1 LPRSKADAGCKNMGD
16 TTPEIHDNID
26 MTHVAESTAEEILPG
41 RIIQGEIVTVD
52 NDYAYVNVGT
62 KADGRI
68 PLDEFDRKPE
78 IGQAVQVMLLNKR
91 MADGMYQFSK
101 NSAEDELRWKKFT
114 DWYNQGNNAIAGK
127 IKSSINK
134 GKLIDC
140 GGISAFLPFSL
151 TADLKSKNESTE
163 EYFFK
168 IKSVDNKKRS
178 MIVSRK
184 DFLDEE
190 IEAKWESFS
199 SKFKAGDVVKGT
211 GIKYVEFGIFVRV
224 EGLDA
229 LLHRNDMS
237 WNKVFKQRKVLKLGQ
252 ERDFIILDINRS
264 DRRISLGLKQ
274 LVADPWLNIR
284 EKYKTGE
291 KVSGRVSTLTSRGA
305 FIEIEE
311 GVEGFV
317 SNTEMAWTKNGTN
330 TSNILQKGDVCE
342 FLVLDIN
349 EGERK
354 FSLGYKQL
362 RPNPW
367 DTIDERFPVGSTH
380 KNKIKKIVKFGM
392 FVELEEGIDGLVHI
406 SDISWDDGF
415 RNISERYH
423 AGDEVE
429 FKILEIQKT
438 EMRIACGIKHLLR
451 SPWETIKEKYPPRTR
466 VEGVVSGITPFGL
479 FVRLEDEVEGLV
491 HISEVSRKRVE
502 NLADHYKVG
511 DPVTAVI
518 LEVDAMKKRLSLSIK
533 SYDMAAEKEDL
544 VNIMKE
550 TRPRRVTLG
559 DMVNITLGDK

>member
-1 LPRSKADAGCKNMGD
+1 MGD
-16 TTPEIHDNID
+16 TTQEIHENID
-26 MTHVAESTAEEILPG
+26 MAHVADSTAEEIIPG

-68 PLDEFDRKPE
+68 PLGEFDQKPE
-78 IGQAVQVMLLNKR
+78 IGQTIQVMLQNKR
-91 MADGMYQFSK
+91 MTDGMYQFSK
-101 NSAEDELRWKKFT
+101 NSAEDELRWKKFL
-114 DWYNQGNNAIAGK
+114 DWYNQGNATIAGK

-134 GKLIDC
+134 GKLVDC

-151 TADLKSKNESTE
+151 TADLKSKNETSE
-163 EYFFK
+163 EYYFA

-184 DFLDEE
+184 DFLEEE
-190 IEAKWESFS
+190 IESKWNNFT
-199 SKFKAGDVVKGT
+199 SKYKGGDIIKGE

-237 WNKVFKQRKVLKLGQ
+237 WNKVFKQRKILKLGQ
-252 ERDFIILDINRS
+252 EREFIILDINRGE
-264 DRRISLGLKQ
+264 RRISLGLKQ
-274 LVADPWLNIR
+274 LMPDPWLNIR
-284 EKYKTGE
+284 ERYKPGD
-291 KVSGRVSTLTSRGA
+291 KVSGRVVTVTGRGA

-317 SNTEMAWTKNGTN
+317 GNSEMAWTKNGA
-330 TSNILQKGDVCE
+330 NINNLLKKGEASE

-349 EGERK
+349 EEERK

-367 DTIDERFPVGSTH
+367 DTIEERFPIGSLH
-380 KNKIKKIVKFGM
+380 KKKIKKIVKFGM
-392 FVELEEGIDGLVHI
+392 FVELESGIDGLIHI
-406 SDISWDDGF
+406 SDISWDEGL
-415 RNISERYH
+415 RNLSERYQ
-423 AGDEVE
+423 AEDEVE
-429 FKILEIQKT
+429 FKILEIQKAD
-438 EMRIACGIKHLLR
+438 MRIACGIKQLSK
-451 SPWETIKEKYPPRTR
+451 SPWEMIKEKYPPRTK
-466 VEGVVSGITPFGL
+466 VEGVVSGITAFGL

-502 NLADHYKVG
+502 NLEDHYKIG
-511 DPVTAVI
+511 DHVDAVV
-518 LEVDAMKKRLSLSIK
+518 LEVDAARKRLSLSIK
-533 SYDMAAEKEDL
+533 SYDMAAEKEEL

-550 TRPRRVTLG
+550 TRPRTVTIG
-559 DMVNITLGDK
+559 DMVNINLGDK